1 MSGVSFDSNILIDA
15 LKGNA
20 AAQDELERASVR
32 WISRVTW
39 IEVMSKVDDTTSR
52 PTEMLLSAFDID
64 ELTPEIGRRAAVLR
78 NARRKLLL
86 PDAVILASAQL
97 GGRVLVTRNTKDFP
111 PDMPGIHVP
120 YTLQR

>member
-15 LKGNA
+15 LNGNA
-20 AAQDELERASVR
+20 AAQDELERASDR

-39 IEVMSKVDDTTSR
+39 IEVMSKVNDTTLR
-52 PTEMLLSAFDID
+52 PTELLLSAFDVD
-64 ELTPEIGRRAAVLR
+64 ELTPEIGRRAATLR

-97 GGRVLVTRNTKDFP
+97 GGRVLVTRNSKDFP